1 MTQEKVNTIDPEIKP
16 NRWKT
21 VKRMAVLIIG
31 LFLLVALVES
41 GIGLIAGWRSGA
53 QYSNAFFI
61 SGAILATV
69 GLLSVLGNY
78 RARSQFGIQYS
89 QSSGD
94 MALAERTKLWLADV
108 TQGYNALIV
117 LALSGALLISLSV
130 LVAKWFVQ

>member
-1 MTQEKVNTIDPEIKP
+1 MKQENASIIEPEVKQ

-21 VKRMAVLIIG
+21 VKRMVVIIVG
-31 LFLLVALVES
+31 LFLLIALIES
-41 GIGLIAGWRSGA
+41 GIGLIAGWKTGA

-61 SGAILATV
+61 SGSILATI

-78 RARSQFGIQYS
+78 RARSNFGIQYS

-117 LALSGALLISLSV
+117 LALSGALLIGLSV
-130 LVAKWFVQ
+130 LVAKWFV

>member
-1 MTQEKVNTIDPEIKP
+1 MTQENASTIEPEVKQS
-16 NRWKT
+16 RWKT
-21 VKRMAVLIIG
+21 VKRMAVIIVG

-41 GIGLIAGWRSGA
+41 GIGLITGWKSGV

-61 SGAILATV
+61 SGAILATI

-78 RARSQFGIQYS
+78 RARSTFGIQYS

-117 LALSGALLISLSV
+117 LALSGALLIGLSV

>member
-1 MTQEKVNTIDPEIKP
+1 MTHENASIIEPEVKQ
-16 NRWKT
+16 NRWKI
-21 VKRMAVLIIG
+21 VKRMVVFIIS
-31 LFLLVALVES
+31 LFLMVTLVES
-41 GIGLIAGWRSGA
+41 GIGLIAGWKTGA

-61 SGAILATV
+61 SGSILATI

-78 RARSQFGIQYS
+78 RARSNFGIQYS

-117 LALSGALLISLSV
+117 LALSGALLIGLSV
-130 LVAKWFVQ
+130 LVAKWFV